1 MPKRPTDKNTKAE
14 ILKAFDDLMAEKDAL
29 ESQAKQAP
37 PAAAAAPVAIAAPVT
52 VSIKP
57 EVGASTVTSKPEALN
72 QQKVQHTL
80 DSLFKLQA
88 SFGSVVSELSE
99 QLTSE
104 ALKLQDL
111 SEDVEEEMAELEE
124 LHDLEAAE
132 ITLDGLIQD
141 YEQSA
146 KSLQDELESR
156 QTELGQQAIAA
167 QKAWTKEQET
177 YQRSLRTRNE
187 AYEKTHQREL
197 ETYEYDLE
205 RDRKQILDTYNQE
218 QKALQ
223 KALEDLQEN
232 AEKQWADRET
242 NLAEREKQFE
252 EAKAKVE
259 AFPKELEAA
268 IKRAKEEG
276 KGIANHQAKVKSD
289 LLAKE
294 IEGSRHFY
302 ELRLQ
307 SLQETIQGQD
317 IRLQS
322 LSTQLTAALKQVQD
336 LAVKAIEGASNVSS
350 RQAVKE
356 IALEQAKTQAK
367 NK

>member
-1 MPKRPTDKNTKAE
+1 MPKRPSDKNTKAE
-14 ILKAFDDLMAEKDAL
+14 ILKAFDDLMAEKEAL
-29 ESQAKQAP
+29 ESQAKQSP
-37 PAAAAAPVAIAAPVT
+37 PAQVMTADPVKVF
-52 VSIKP
+52 IKS
-57 EVGASTVTSKPEALN
+57 EVGESKVASKPESLN
-72 QQKVQHTL
+72 QHKVQHTL

-111 SEDVEEEMAELEE
+111 NEDVEEEITELEE

-132 ITLDGLIQD
+132 ITLDRLIQD

-156 QTELGQQAIAA
+156 QTEWEQQAITASKTWTQEVQA
-167 QKAWTKEQET
+167 YHRTLKA
-177 YQRSLRTRNE
+177 RNE

-205 RDRKQILDTYNQE
+205 RDRKLILDTYAQE
-218 QKALQ
+218 QKAQQ
-223 KALEDLQEN
+223 KALEDLQEH
-232 AEKQWADRET
+232 AEKQWNDRET

-259 AFPKELEAA
+259 TFPKELEAA

-294 IEGSRHFY
+294 VEGSRLFY

-307 SLQETIQGQD
+307 SLQEGIQSQD
-317 IRLQS
+317 TRLQS

-336 LAVKAIEGASNVSS
+336 LAVKAIEGASNINSL
-350 RQAVKE
+350 QAVKE